1 MVKDNRVE
9 DQADQAEEQADQAE
23 EQANQAEAHGWA
35 VTRVQLEGI
44 NTQHTF
50 DRKRVNTESR

>member
-9 DQADQAEEQADQAE
+9 DQADQAED
-23 EQANQAEAHGWA
+23 QANQAEAHGWA

-44 NTQHTF
+44 NTQHTS

>member
-9 DQADQAEEQADQAE
+9 DQADQAED
-23 EQANQAEAHGWA
+23 QANQAEAHGWA

-44 NTQHTF
+44 NTQHTS
-50 DRKRVNTESR
+50 DRMRVNTESR